1 MGCWVRR
8 ASRHSLLKRVKDDFS
23 HFRPRQALL
32 HCTCSHTRHRILA
45 LAERALGGGKTRVN
59 PVTGQR
65 STDTSGVQQNM
76 SRKTELPAYSTAGLI
91 QYSIISTAR
100 CGAAWY
106 GARAP
111 MVLSIR
117 VWIRGWLEDGG
128 HPGCYRP
135 RFNNKRPRLPS
146 WNPWSGRHYDGSVKS
161 GPADGSVPSEGDN
174 KSMTSD
180 EEA

>member
-1 MGCWVRR
+1 MRAGVANRGCGPGWV
-8 ASRHSLLKRVKDDFS
+8 ANGL
-23 HFRPRQALL
+23 QAFKFPAT
-32 HCTCSHTRHRILA
+32 CTA
-45 LAERALGGGKTRVN
+45 A
-59 PVTGQR
+59 
-65 STDTSGVQQNM
+65 
-76 SRKTELPAYSTAGLI
+76 TELPAYSTAGLI

-111 MVLSIR
+111 MGLSIR

-180 EEA
+180 EEAQTAARTSQAAAAAAEFSTGDIHARVSIRLNSWTPGKNPHLL